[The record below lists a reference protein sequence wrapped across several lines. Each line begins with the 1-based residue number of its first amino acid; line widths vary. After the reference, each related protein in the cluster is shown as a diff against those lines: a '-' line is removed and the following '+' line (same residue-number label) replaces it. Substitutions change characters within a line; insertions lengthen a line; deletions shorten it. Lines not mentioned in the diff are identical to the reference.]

1 MVGWP
6 KYASVWWGVRSY
18 PKVEVLI
25 CMQCMS
31 NCMSYY
37 EQQKSLQGL
46 SFVLRFLKGNFP
58 RFDFFLFDE

>member
-46 SFVLRFLKGNFP
+46 SFVFFERELSPFRFFSF
-58 RFDFFLFDE
+58 R